1 MNLQKSNLAKKDF
14 ERAAEELRT
23 PDKKNLSQLGLNL
36 DNLKYMFNQLN
47 HYAYLM
53 TPINDFRKEIIS

>member
-1 MNLQKSNLAKKDF
+1 MNLQKTSLAKQDF
-14 ERAAEELRT
+14 DRAAEELRN
-23 PDKKNLSQLGLNL
+23 PDKNYLMQLGLNL

-53 TPINDFRKEIIS
+53 TPINDFRK